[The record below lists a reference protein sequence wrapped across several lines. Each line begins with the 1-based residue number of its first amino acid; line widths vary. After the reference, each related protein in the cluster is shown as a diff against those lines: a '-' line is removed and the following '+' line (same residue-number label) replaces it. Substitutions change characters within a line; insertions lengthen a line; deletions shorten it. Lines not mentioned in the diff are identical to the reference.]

1 MPSETISGVVLRYAN
16 YRERDRMLTLLSPD
30 HGRVDV
36 LSRGCRK
43 PGSPLMPSSEL
54 FVHGDFV
61 LFRQQDRYTLTSCA
75 ITEPFYSLRLD
86 AYRLTCATYLVNL
99 AQLAAQPEQAAP
111 GLFRLLLQGLYHL
124 TYGKDDQP
132 ALAVTN
138 AYLLLY
144 AQETGYRPRLN
155 HCVRCGEPLPQDRG
169 AKLDMVA
176 GGLCCTHCSGGEQVA
191 LTAQQIAWM
200 RDILAKGFDAPL
212 GSADPVLFEALRRYV
227 EHRLE
232 CSIKSSQFLP

>member
-1 MPSETISGVVLRYAN
+1 MPSETITGVVLRYAN

-54 FVHGDFV
+54 FVQGDFV
-61 LFRQQDRYTLTSCA
+61 LFRQQDRYTLPSCA

-99 AQLAAQPEQAAP
+99 APLAAQPEQAAP

-132 ALAVTN
+132 ALSVTN

-144 AQETGYRPRLN
+144 AAETGYRPRLN
-155 HCVRCGEPLPQDRG
+155 HCVRCGEPLPRDRG

-176 GGLCCTHCSGGEQVA
+176 GGLCCSRCTGGEQVA
-191 LTAQQIAWM
+191 LTAQQITWM
-200 RDILAKGFDAPL
+200 RDVLAKGFDAPL
-212 GSADPVLFEALRRYV
+212 GSADPLLFEALRRYV